1 MTTNLEGSQI
11 SEESTA
17 RQIFTIII
25 IIIIIIVVVVCTGD
39 TLMEGVELIP
49 LLIQTLE
56 KAASQPTQV
65 QQVTEAG
72 AVVNLIAKLLTADHN
87 IPGMCD
93 KYTVYFWYVQ

>member
-17 RQIFTIII
+17 RQIFIII

-39 TLMEGVELIP
+39 TLIEGVELIP

-72 AVVNLIAKLLTADHN
+72 AVANLIAKLLTADHN